1 MDFDLHFAFGLVV
14 VGFVVAVAFGVAVA
28 ESVDVV
34 EMVVVPS
41 ALLHLPLRH

>member
-1 MDFDLHFAFGLVV
+1 MHFAFGLVV
-14 VGFVVAVAFGVAVA
+14 VGFAVAVAFGVAVA